1 MLTPEH
7 YMSTSNGVWR
17 VICQG
22 MPLCADT
29 SRELAEKVARHYGY
43 TPETM
48 AIWNGDRGEFI
59 PAPAVSA

>member
-1 MLTPEH
+1 
-7 YMSTSNGVWR
+7 
-17 VICQG
+17 

-48 AIWNGDRGEFI
+48 AIWNGDKGEFI